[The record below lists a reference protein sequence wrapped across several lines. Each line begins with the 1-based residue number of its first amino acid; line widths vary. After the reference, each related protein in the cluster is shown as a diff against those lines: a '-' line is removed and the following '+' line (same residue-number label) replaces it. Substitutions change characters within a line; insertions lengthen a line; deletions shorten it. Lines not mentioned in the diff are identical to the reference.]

1 MNTIK
6 LEGVTLSEKTLNT
19 IRRWQDP
26 DTDFSENT
34 DCIDQAIAYMS
45 MSAEE
50 YASFSKEEVLQ
61 AIAGLCLL
69 KQGIKTF
76 DLK

>member
-50 YASFSKEEVLQ
+50 YASFSKEEV
-61 AIAGLCLL
+61 IAGLCLL